1 MTLTIRLDR
10 EDDGRWIAI
19 IDALPGVTL
28 YGATPEAAIESVKAM
43 ALEVLADEIAH
54 GERPGLTHIDFVL
67 PRAEAA

>member
-10 EDDGRWIAI
+10 EEDGRWIAI

-28 YGATPEAAIESVKAM
+28 YGPTPDAAIEAVKAL
-43 ALEVLADEIAH
+43 ALEVLADEIAN
-54 GERPGLTHIDFVL
+54 GERPGLTQIDFVL